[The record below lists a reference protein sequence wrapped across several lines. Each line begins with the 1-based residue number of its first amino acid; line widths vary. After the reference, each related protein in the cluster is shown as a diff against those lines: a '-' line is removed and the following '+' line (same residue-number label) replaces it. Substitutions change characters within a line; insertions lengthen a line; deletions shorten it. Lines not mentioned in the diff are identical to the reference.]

1 MLNEGLP
8 LSKHFQLIE
17 LSEKI
22 YAALHKEGGLGICN
36 TGIIDL
42 GEQTLVIDATYTP
55 VAAQD
60 LKNTAEML
68 TARPVSLV
76 INTHHHK
83 DHILGN
89 QVFKPRAD
97 IIASQ
102 RTSDLIK
109 ENTKDELQQLKYDSK
124 ERILLLKEDL
134 KNERDPK
141 KITEM
146 SETIYFL
153 MDLSAILPNV
163 NPTPP
168 NITFEEKISLYGTK
182 RQAECST
189 FKHAHSPGDTV
200 VFLPQEKILFCG
212 DLLFAHKHPYM
223 GSADV
228 KGWIAALETIIEL
241 EPEVIVPGHGYL
253 AKVED
258 LEQMK
263 AYLQFINKSV
273 SEVLDKGEG
282 KEKLDEV
289 KIPDDFSTWE
299 QPERFQENLSMVY
312 QKMKYPNINTGR

>member
-8 LSKHFQLIE
+8 LSKHFQLVE

-22 YAALHKEGGLGICN
+22 YAALHKKGGLGICN

-42 GEQTLVIDATYTP
+42 GEQTLVVDATYTP
-55 VAAQD
+55 VAAQV
-60 LKNTAEML
+60 LRTTAEML
-68 TARPVSLV
+68 TARPVGLV

-89 QVFKPRAD
+89 QAFKPRAD
-97 IIASQ
+97 IISSQ
-102 RTSDLIK
+102 KTCTLIK

-141 KITEM
+141 KIAEI

-153 MDLSAILPNV
+153 MDISAILPNI

-182 RQAECST
+182 RYAECIS
-189 FKHAHSPGDTV
+189 FEHAHSPGDTV
-200 VFLPQEKILFCG
+200 VYLPQEKIIFCG
-212 DLLFAHKHPYM
+212 DLLFAQKHPYM
-223 GSADV
+223 GSADI
-228 KGWIAALETIIEL
+228 KGWIKALETIL
-241 EPEVIVPGHGYL
+241 GWEPEIIVPGHGNL

-258 LEQMK
+258 LREIK
-263 AYLQFINKSV
+263 EYLQFIEQAV
-273 SEVLDKGEG
+273 SEIIVKSEG
-282 KEKLDEV
+282 REKLDEINLP
-289 KIPDDFSTWE
+289 KEFLSWE
-299 QPERFQENLSMVY
+299 QPERFRENLGMVY
-312 QKMKYPNINTGR
+312 QKLKHPRISAG

>member
-36 TGIIDL
+36 TGIIDM
-42 GEQTLVIDATYTP
+42 GEQTLVIDTTYTP
-55 VAAQD
+55 VSAQD
-60 LKNTAEML
+60 LKSTAEML
-68 TARPVSLV
+68 TTRPVGMV
-76 INTHHHK
+76 MNTHHHK

-97 IIASQ
+97 IISSQ
-102 RTSDLIK
+102 NACDLIK
-109 ENTKDELQQLKYDSK
+109 EKTKDELQQLKYDFK

-146 SETIYFL
+146 SENIYFL
-153 MDLSAILPNV
+153 MDLSAIFPNI

-189 FKHAHSPGDTV
+189 FKHAHSPGDSV

-228 KGWIAALETIIEL
+228 KGWIAALETIIDL
-241 EPEVIVPGHGYL
+241 EPETIVPGHGHL

-263 AYLQFINKSV
+263 NYLQFIDQAV
-273 SEVLDKGEG
+273 SEVLNKGEG
-282 KEKLDEV
+282 KDKLEKIS
-289 KIPDDFSTWE
+289 IPDEFSTWE
-299 QPERFQENLSMVY
+299 QPERFQENLGIVY
-312 QKMKYPNINTGR
+312 QKLKYPHISSER

>member
-8 LSKHFQLIE
+8 LSKHFQLVK

-22 YAALHKEGGLGICN
+22 FAALHKEGGLGICN

-42 GEQTLVIDATYTP
+42 GEQTLVVDATYTP
-55 VAAQD
+55 VAAQE
-60 LKNTAEML
+60 LKTTAEML

-89 QVFKPRAD
+89 QAFKPRAD
-97 IIASQ
+97 IISSQ
-102 RTSDLIK
+102 RTCDLIK

-141 KITEM
+141 KIAEM

-153 MDLSAILPNV
+153 MDLSAILPNI

-182 RQAECST
+182 RQAECIT
-189 FKHAHSPGDTV
+189 FKLAHSPGDTV
-200 VFLPQEKILFCG
+200 VFLPEEKILFCG

-223 GSADV
+223 GSADI
-228 KGWIAALETIIEL
+228 KGWIAALKTIMAL

-253 AKVED
+253 AKIED
-258 LEQMK
+258 LQRMK
-263 AYLQFINKSV
+263 EYLQFIEQAV
-273 SEVLDKGEG
+273 SEVFSKGEG
-282 KEKLDEV
+282 KESLDNISV
-289 KIPDDFSTWE
+289 PDQFSTWE
-299 QPERFQENLSMVY
+299 QPERFHENLGLVY
-312 QKMKYPNINTGR
+312 QKMKYPRLSTGA

>member
-1 MLNEGLP
+1 MLNERLP
-8 LSKHFQLIE
+8 LSKHFQLVE

-42 GEQTLVIDATYTP
+42 GEQTLVVDATYTP

-60 LKNTAEML
+60 LRTTAEML
-68 TARPVSLV
+68 TARPVGLV

-89 QVFKPRAD
+89 QAFKPRAD
-97 IIASQ
+97 IISSQ
-102 RTSDLIK
+102 KTCTLIK

-141 KITEM
+141 KIAEI

-153 MDLSAILPNV
+153 MDLSAILPNI

-182 RQAECST
+182 RYAECIS
-189 FKHAHSPGDTV
+189 FEHAHSPGDTV
-200 VFLPQEKILFCG
+200 VYLPQEKIIFCG

-223 GSADV
+223 GSADI
-228 KGWIAALETIIEL
+228 KGWIKALETILGL
-241 EPEVIVPGHGYL
+241 EPEIIVPGHGNL

-258 LEQMK
+258 LREIK
-263 AYLQFINKSV
+263 EYLQFIEQAV
-273 SEVLDKGEG
+273 SEVIAKGEG
-282 KEKLDEV
+282 REKLDEINLP
-289 KIPDDFSTWE
+289 KEFLSWE
-299 QPERFQENLSMVY
+299 QPERFRENLGMVY
-312 QKMKYPNINTGR
+312 QKLKHPRISVG